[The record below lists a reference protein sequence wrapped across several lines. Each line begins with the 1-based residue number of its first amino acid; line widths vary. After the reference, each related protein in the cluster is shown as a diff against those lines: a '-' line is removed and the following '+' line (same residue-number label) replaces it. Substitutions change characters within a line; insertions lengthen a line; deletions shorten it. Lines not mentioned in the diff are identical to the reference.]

1 MLWKGAQG
9 GGGGSAGLSPL
20 KVFIKLKIEIVF
32 EFDII
37 PRVYKKSRYNFRSES
52 LMNILDWVEE
62 MTI

>member
-1 MLWKGAQG
+1 MERGSR